1 MKKTLTI
8 IGITILSL
16 VLTFFFTEIM
26 SIYHFGTIPTLLT
39 TLYLIS
45 MFSIIEYLLLAIYYI
60 VKKLMKKEKLNKKI
74 IISLVLIFISLLL
87 ILGYVLILDI
97 DYLHWYMYSSPF
109 YLNVI
114 VRSLEFLLPAIIL
127 IIISII
133 LIKKTKRNEK

>member
-45 MFSIIEYLLLAIYYI
+45 MFSIIEYLLLSIYYI
-60 VKKLMKKEKLNKKI
+60 VKKLIKKEKLNKKI

-133 LIKKTKRNEK
+133 LIKKAKQYEK

>member
-26 SIYHFGTIPTLLT
+26 SIYHFGTLPTLLT

-45 MFSIIEYLLLAIYYI
+45 MFSIIEYLLLSIYYI
-60 VKKLMKKEKLNKKI
+60 VKKLIKKEKLNKKI
-74 IISLVLIFISLLL
+74 IISLVLLFISLLL
-87 ILGYVLILDI
+87 ILGYLLILDI

-133 LIKKTKRNEK
+133 LIKKSKRNEK

>member
-8 IGITILSL
+8 IGITIISL

-26 SIYHFGTIPTLLT
+26 SIYHFGTLPTLLT

-45 MFSIIEYLLLAIYYI
+45 MFSIIEYLLLSIYYI
-60 VKKLMKKEKLNKKI
+60 VKKLIKKEKLNKKI
-74 IISLVLIFISLLL
+74 IISLVLLFISLLL
-87 ILGYVLILDI
+87 ILGYLLILDI
-97 DYLHWYMYSSPF
+97 DYLHWYMYSPPF

-133 LIKKTKRNEK
+133 LIKKSKQYEK

>member
-1 MKKTLTI
+1 MKKNLTI
-8 IGITILSL
+8 IGITIISL
-16 VLTFFFTEIM
+16 ILTFFFTEIM

-45 MFSIIEYLLLAIYYI
+45 MFSIIEYLLLSIYYI
-60 VKKLMKKEKLNKKI
+60 VKKLIKKEKLNKKI
-74 IISLVLIFISLLL
+74 IISLVLLFVSLLL
-87 ILGYVLILDI
+87 ILGYILILDI

-133 LIKKTKRNEK
+133 LIKKAKPYEK

>member
-1 MKKTLTI
+1 MKKNLTI

-45 MFSIIEYLLLAIYYI
+45 MFSIIEYLLLSIYYI
-60 VKKLMKKEKLNKKI
+60 VKKLIKKEKLNKKI
-74 IISLVLIFISLLL
+74 IISLVLLFISLLL
-87 ILGYVLILDI
+87 ILGYILILDI

-133 LIKKTKRNEK
+133 LIKKAKPYEK

>member
-1 MKKTLTI
+1 MKKNLTI

-45 MFSIIEYLLLAIYYI
+45 IFSIIEYLLLSIYYI
-60 VKKLMKKEKLNKKI
+60 VKKLIKKEKLNKKI

-133 LIKKTKRNEK
+133 LIKKSKRNEK

>member
-26 SIYHFGTIPTLLT
+26 SIYHFGTLPTLLT

-45 MFSIIEYLLLAIYYI
+45 MFSIIEYLLLSIYYI
-60 VKKLMKKEKLNKKI
+60 VKKLIKKEKLNKKI

>member
-26 SIYHFGTIPTLLT
+26 SIYHFGTLPTLLT

-45 MFSIIEYLLLAIYYI
+45 MFSIIEYLLLSIYYI
-60 VKKLMKKEKLNKKI
+60 VKKLIKKEKLNKKI

-133 LIKKTKRNEK
+133 LIKKSKRNEK

>member
-1 MKKTLTI
+1 MKKNLTI

-45 MFSIIEYLLLAIYYI
+45 MFSIIEYLLLSIYYI
-60 VKKLMKKEKLNKKI
+60 VKKLIKKEKLNKKI
-74 IISLVLIFISLLL
+74 IISLVLLFISLLL
-87 ILGYVLILDI
+87 ILGYILILDI

-133 LIKKTKRNEK
+133 LIKKSKQYEK

>member
-26 SIYHFGTIPTLLT
+26 SIYRFGTIPTLLT

-45 MFSIIEYLLLAIYYI
+45 IFSIIEYLLVSIYYI
-60 VKKLMKKEKLNKKI
+60 VKKLIKKEKLNKKI
-74 IISLVLIFISLLL
+74 IISLVLLFISLLL

-133 LIKKTKRNEK
+133 LIKKSKRNEK

>member
-26 SIYHFGTIPTLLT
+26 SIYHFGTLPTLLT

-45 MFSIIEYLLLAIYYI
+45 MFSIIEYLLLSIYYI
-60 VKKLMKKEKLNKKI
+60 VKKLIKKEKLNKKI

-133 LIKKTKRNEK
+133 LIKKSKQYEK

>member
-26 SIYHFGTIPTLLT
+26 SIYHFGTLPTLLT

-45 MFSIIEYLLLAIYYI
+45 MFSIIEYLLLSIYYI
-60 VKKLMKKEKLNKKI
+60 VKKLIKKEKLNKKI

-114 VRSLEFLLPAIIL
+114 VRSLEFLLPTIIL